1 MPDRSLLVTLAVF
14 LGQCLVFSGAGVSAQ
29 IWRRRLTGR
38 GSTAL
43 EAILLG
49 ALAPCVLGYL
59 AFAAY
64 FAHPLLGRTVSWLS
78 VTSILATLAHAYL
91 LPLLRRPFTVQR
103 STFKVQRSPLSVPH
117 APSPPLS
124 LSPTPRLPLPALHT
138 RLLALP
144 ALAGLF
150 YLSVLFIFPL
160 GGITNTAGQRFY
172 ANMPGDNFIPTI
184 FAERLHSGVSPKAP
198 GGDWL
203 SSDRPPLQSGLALV
217 TLPAL
222 RALDIGYDKACA
234 TAGVWF
240 QLLWIPAL
248 WVFLRWLG
256 LTERDAHAATA
267 ALVFT
272 GFLLF
277 NSVFVW
283 PKLAGAALVLLAFCT
298 FFATESAID
307 SRHRWLAGGTLVA
320 LGSLAH
326 GGVLFS
332 LLALAP
338 LVLLRVFHS
347 PRSALNVRR
356 STFGVR
362 PPAPLWRSPIWRD
375 LLLAALAFTVLSL
388 PWFAYQR
395 LYEPPGNRLIKW
407 HVGGAIAPDS
417 RSITTT
423 LLESYRAQGWARTL
437 DTRRANLRLL
447 FRGDWPHLLTTRDRA
462 AIAGRRGNEIFHPFR
477 TAATWILG
485 AAALPF
491 LAFIYLRRRPAW
503 RDHVRRHGQ
512 AVAWLVLTL
521 ALWLALMFFPD
532 GTMVHQGS
540 YVVPLLLFGL
550 LTAWTLLL
558 SRRLFAILALLQLA
572 LFTLTWMPPN
582 LSVTAVPHPFAIATA
597 ALSALVIVTLSATAL
612 RSPSLS
618 VSPRSAFDVRRSTFG
633 VPSRPPFSVIRPSN
647 LRASVPLWFKSL
659 IPTTLTPAVLVA
671 LAVALFLRKPYAL
684 LVPQLY
690 AEDGTIFLAQNDLV
704 GLRALLEPY
713 MGYLHTLPRL
723 IAWLASQLLDP
734 AWWPA
739 FYNLTAF
746 SIWLAV
752 IARTFSPRLPLPPA
766 LRPWLALAFFLGPQT
781 GEVLFSIT
789 NLQWVVAF
797 LLVQQAFLAPPTTTA
812 QRVSDLALLA
822 LLGLTGPFILA
833 LGPLLAWRTYRDL
846 RAALPPF
853 EVKRSTF
860 DVRRSSTRSQLFA
873 LSAPLLVATACAA
886 TQAWFIVRTG
896 PHFTFPPFDAAK
908 FFSVVGQHLLV
919 WPVLGDH
926 LARQLSPF
934 FLTLLGI
941 VPVFAL
947 LAWSLRPHPRRLLRA
962 QLVAAF
968 VLMMAAGVY
977 RARPDT
983 WNLENLVF
991 GDRYFYL
998 PRVLLAW
1005 LLILELDTAQ
1015 RAIRWTARAL
1025 LLACA
1030 LVHLKGYT
1038 LPPEPNYHWTE
1049 HVDPIRRGVP
1059 ANLPTLPEGWTLEYR
1074 GRPK

>member
-14 LGQCLVFSGAGVSAQ
+14 LGQCLVFSGAGVAAQ
-29 IWRRRLTGR
+29 LWRRRLTGR

-43 EAILLG
+43 EAVLLG
-49 ALAPCVLGYL
+49 ALAPCALGYL

-64 FAHPLLGRTVSWLS
+64 VAHPLLGRTFSWLTLAT
-78 VTSILATLAHAYL
+78 VLATLAHAYL
-91 LPLLRRPFTVQR
+91 LPLLR
-103 STFKVQRSPLSVPH
+103 LS
-117 APSPPLS
+117 PSPPLS
-124 LSPTPRLPLPALHT
+124 VSPSPRLHH
-138 RLLALP
+138 RLLVLP

-160 GGITNTAGQRFY
+160 GNVTPTAGQRFHP
-172 ANMPGDNFIPTI
+172 NLPGDNFIPTI
-184 FAERLHSGVSPKAP
+184 FAERLHSGVSPQAP

-203 SSDRPPLQSGLALV
+203 SRDRPSLQSGLALV
-217 TLPAL
+217 TLPAF

-298 FFATESAID
+298 FFAAESALD
-307 SRHRWLAGGTLVA
+307 PRHRWLAGGTLA
-320 LGSLAH
+320 AFGSLAH

-338 LVLLRVFHS
+338 LVLLLAF
-347 PRSALNVRR
+347 
-356 STFGVR
+356 FGR
-362 PPAPLWRSPIWRD
+362 KIPPADRALRARFSRFPLPWRD
-375 LLLAALAFTVLSL
+375 LLLAAVAFTVLAL

-395 LYEPPGNRLIKW
+395 LYEPPGNRLIPW
-407 HVGGAIAPDS
+407 HLADPIPPDDRGGRETVTIHD
-417 RSITTT
+417 
-423 LLESYRAQGWARTL
+423 RALGWEKAL
-437 DTRRANLRLL
+437 ATRRDNLRLL
-447 FRGDWPHLLTTRDRA
+447 FLGEWQNLLTTRDRA
-462 AIAGRRGNEIFHPFR
+462 AIAGRRSEEIVHPFR
-477 TAATWILG
+477 SPAAWLLG

-491 LAFIYLRRRPAW
+491 LLVLHFKALRPSSAALRPPSPVLRRPSSVVRPPFPFP
-503 RDHVRRHGQ
+503 RH
-512 AVAWLVLTL
+512 ALALALAWLVLTL
-521 ALWLALMFFPD
+521 ALGLALM
-532 GTMVHQGS
+532 VHPFGPLLHPGAS
-540 YVVPLLLFGL
+540 VVPLLLLGL

-558 SRRLFAILALLQLA
+558 SRRLFIALALLQLA

-582 LSVTAVPHPFAIATA
+582 LPVIAQPPPFAIALA
-597 ALSALVIVTLSATAL
+597 GLSA
-612 RSPSLS
+612 R
-618 VSPRSAFDVRRSTFG
+618 
-633 VPSRPPFSVIRPSN
+633 
-647 LRASVPLWFKSL
+647 LRAWFRD
-659 IPTTLTPAVLVA
+659 PHLTPAVLVV
-671 LAVALFLRKPYAL
+671 LAVALFLRKPSAL

-704 GLRALLEPY
+704 GLRAFLEPY
-713 MGYLHTLPRL
+713 MGYLHSLPRL
-723 IAWLASQLLDP
+723 IAGIASRLLDP

-739 FYNLTAF
+739 FYNVTSFA
-746 SIWLAV
+746 IWLAV

-766 LRPWLALAFFLGPQT
+766 LRPWLALAFFLGPQS

-797 LLVQQAFLAPPTTTA
+797 LLIQQAFIAAPTTPA
-812 QRVSDLALLA
+812 QRLTDLALVA

-833 LGPLLAWRTYRDL
+833 LGPLLAWRWWRDRPAL
-846 RAALPPF
+846 RL
-853 EVKRSTF
+853 
-860 DVRRSSTRSQLFA
+860 QLASFNVQQLA
-873 LSAPLLVATACAA
+873 IASACAA
-886 TQAWFIVRTG
+886 VQAYFIFRTG
-896 PHFTFPPFDAAK
+896 PHFTFPPFDASQ
-908 FFSVVGQHLLV
+908 FCSVVGQHLLV

-926 LARQLSPF
+926 LARHLSPVL
-934 FLTLLGI
+934 LTLLGI
-941 VPVFAL
+941 VPVLAL
-947 LAWSLRPHPRRLLRA
+947 LLWSLRPHPRRLLRT

-983 WNLENLVF
+983 WNLDNLVF

-1005 LLILELDTAQ
+1005 LLILELDAVQ
-1015 RAIRWTARAL
+1015 RPVRWLARAL
-1025 LLACA
+1025 LLAAA
-1030 LVHLKGYT
+1030 LVHLKGYSV
-1038 LPPEPNYHWTE
+1038 PAGPDYRWTE
-1049 HVDPIRRGVP
+1049 HVDPVRRGVP

-1074 GRPK
+1074 GRPTPK

>member
-14 LGQCLVFSGAGVSAQ
+14 LGQCLVFSGAGVAAQ
-29 IWRRRLTGR
+29 LWRRRLTGR

-43 EAILLG
+43 EAVLLG
-49 ALAPCVLGYL
+49 ALAPCALGYL

-78 VTSILATLAHAYL
+78 ITTILATLAHTYL
-91 LPLLRRPFTVQR
+91 LPLLRVF
-103 STFKVQRSPLSVPH
+103 
-117 APSPPLS
+117 PSPSRPV
-124 LSPTPRLPLPALHT
+124 SPSPQLHN
-138 RLLALP
+138 RLLVLP

-160 GGITNTAGQRFY
+160 GNLTPTAGQRFHPDL
-172 ANMPGDNFIPTI
+172 PGDNFIPTI
-184 FAERLHSGVSPKAP
+184 FAERLHSGVSPQAP

-217 TLPAL
+217 TLPAF

-272 GFLLF
+272 GWILF

-307 SRHRWLAGGTLVA
+307 PRHRWIAGGALAA

-338 LVLLRVFHS
+338 LVVLLALFGRKTPKVDRALRARFS
-347 PRSALNVRR
+347 P
-356 STFGVR
+356 F
-362 PPAPLWRSPIWRD
+362 PLPWRD
-375 LLLAALAFTVLSL
+375 LLPAALVFTVLSL

-407 HVGGAIAPDS
+407 HLAGAIPPDD
-417 RSITTT
+417 RGVLET
-423 LLESYRAQGWARTL
+423 LAANYRALGWEKAL
-437 DTRRANLRLL
+437 ATRRDNLEIMFLGEWR
-447 FRGDWPHLLTTRDRA
+447 HLLTTRDRA
-462 AIAGRRGNEIFHPFR
+462 AIAGRRSEEIFHTFR

-485 AAALPF
+485 AAALPV
-491 LAFIYLRRRPAW
+491 LLWLRFRTKRRFPTA
-503 RDHVRRHGQ
+503 DFSSPPLPRH
-512 AVAWLVLTL
+512 ALSLAWLALTL
-521 ALWLALMFFPD
+521 ALWLALMFLPF
-532 GTMVHQGS
+532 GTLVHQGS
-540 YVVPLLLFGL
+540 YVVPLLLLGL
-550 LTAWTLLL
+550 LTGWTLLL
-558 SRRLFAILALLQLA
+558 SRRLWIALALLQLA

-582 LSVTAVPHPFAIATA
+582 LPVVAQPQPFAIAAA
-597 ALSALVIVTLSATAL
+597 ALSALVIFTLGATAL
-612 RSPSLS
+612 RRPSPALSLSPSL
-618 VSPRSAFDVRRSTFG
+618 RLSAR
-633 VPSRPPFSVIRPSN
+633 
-647 LRASVPLWFKSL
+647 LRAWFRD
-659 IPTTLTPAVLVA
+659 PHLTPAVLA
-671 LAVALFLRKPYAL
+671 LFALALFLRKPHAL

-704 GLRALLEPY
+704 GLRAFLEPY

-723 IAWLASQLLDP
+723 IAWIASRLLDP

-739 FYNLTAF
+739 FYNLTSFAL
-746 SIWLAV
+746 WLAV

-766 LRPWLALAFFLGPQT
+766 LRPWLALTFFLGPHS
-781 GEVLFSIT
+781 GEVLFTIT

-797 LLVQQAFLAPPTTTA
+797 LLIQQAFIAAPTTPT
-812 QRVSDLALLA
+812 QRLTDLALVA

-833 LGPLLAWRTYRDL
+833 LGPLLAWRWWRDPPSL
-846 RAALPPF
+846 RLQL
-853 EVKRSTF
+853 
-860 DVRRSSTRSQLFA
+860 SSCNVQQLA
-873 LSAPLLVATACAA
+873 IASACAA
-886 TQAWFIVRTG
+886 AQAYFIFLTG
-896 PHFTFPPFDAAK
+896 PHFTFPPFDASK

-926 LARQLSPF
+926 LARHLSPVL
-934 FLTLLGI
+934 LTLLGL
-941 VPVFAL
+941 VPVLAL
-947 LAWSLRPHPRRLLRA
+947 LLWSLRPHPRRLLRA

-983 WNLENLVF
+983 WNLDNLVF

-1005 LLILELDTAQ
+1005 LLILELDAVQ
-1015 RAIRWTARAL
+1015 RPIRWLARAL

-1030 LVHLKGYT
+1030 LVHLKGYSV
-1038 LPPEPNYHWTE
+1038 PAEPNYRWTE
-1049 HVDPIRRGVP
+1049 HVDPVRRGVP

-1074 GRPK
+1074 GRPTPK